1 MAKNLREKCEERLQ
15 SLKRLREDYDP
26 ECLEIARFMQPH
38 RSRFLTSDRGAA
50 GNRNQTNRG
59 VRRHWNSKLAD
70 TYGLKAA
77 RTLTHGMTSGLTSAS
92 RPWFV
97 LGLEDENLKDR
108 PGVRDWLSEVER
120 RMYAFLAKSNFY
132 GAAKIGYAE
141 NGLFGT
147 EACLMMEHR
156 DRGMVC
162 HNFTFGE
169 YWIACGDHREPDV
182 LYRACPLTVREA
194 VQMFGNRVSQRIRQ
208 LYDNSQYTQIVNY
221 FQAIEP
227 NSDFSGQ
234 FGQFPWRSVYW
245 DADDQ
250 KQAASDG
257 TGGGIVSV
265 RGFYDQPF
273 WAARWD
279 VASGETY
286 GTSPGMEAL
295 PAVRELQLQAR
306 RRNELVDKLVRPEMV
321 APASVR
327 LTGQPGR
334 VVSASGMTKENFVV
348 PYVPEWQA
356 VQALRE
362 EREKLER
369 EIDALT
375 YAELFNAITNM
386 QGIQPRTVE
395 EIAARNEEKLT
406 QLGPVIERV
415 SNEKLRPIIE
425 RTYGIM
431 LRGGLLPPVPEELA
445 DREIKIE
452 FISILTQMQRMVGIG
467 SLERTS
473 AFIGNLA
480 GVNPNA
486 LDKLDVDE
494 LIDDYADRA
503 GAPARII
510 RSAKEVEEDR
520 NARAQAQ
527 QMAQMAEMAPAMRD
541 GAEAARLLSEADA
554 NLGRGELPTQLPV

>member
-1 MAKNLREKCEERLQ
+1 MTQTLREKCEQRLL

-26 ECLEIARFMQPH
+26 ECLEVARFMQPH

-59 VRRHWNSKLAD
+59 VRRHWNNKLAD
-70 TYGLKAA
+70 SYGLKAA

-97 LGLEDENLKDR
+97 LGFEDQDIKDR
-108 PGVRDWLSEVER
+108 PGVRDWLSEVEK
-120 RMYAFLAKSNFY
+120 RMYAFLARTNFY

-156 DRGMVC
+156 TRGMVC

-194 VQMFGNRVSQRIRQ
+194 VQTFGNAVSQTIRG
-208 LYDNSQYTQIVNY
+208 LYDRSQYTDIVNF

-227 NSDFSGQ
+227 NSDFAGE
-234 FGQFPWRSVYW
+234 FGQQPWRSVYW
-245 DADDQ
+245 DADDT
-250 KQAASDG
+250 K
-257 TGGGIVSV
+257 TKTLSV
-265 RGFYDQPF
+265 RGFMDQPF

-295 PAVRELQLQAR
+295 PAVRKLQLIAR
-306 RRNELVDKLVRPEMV
+306 REDQMLDKVVKPEMV
-321 APASVR
+321 APTGVR
-327 LTGQPGR
+327 LTGQAGR
-334 VVSASGMTKENFVV
+334 IVSGSGFTKENFVIPNPV
-348 PYVPEWQA
+348 DYRADQMA
-356 VQALRE
+356 ARQRE
-362 EREKLER
+362 HTER

-431 LRGGLLPPVPEELA
+431 LRGGMLPPAPEEIA
-445 DREIKIE
+445 EREIKIE
-452 FISILTQMQRMVGIG
+452 FVSILTQMQRMVGIG

-480 GVNPNA
+480 GIKPDA
-486 LDKLDVDE
+486 LDKLDTDE
-494 LIDDYADRA
+494 LIDDYAERA

-510 RSAKEVEEDR
+510 RSAKEVEGDR
-520 NARAQAQ
+520 KARQQAQ

-554 NLGRGELPTQLPV
+554 NIGRGELPTALPV

>member
-1 MAKNLREKCEERLQ
+1 MTETLRERCEQRLLA
-15 SLKRLREDYDP
+15 LKRLREDYDP

-50 GNRNQTNRG
+50 GNRNKTNRA
-59 VRRHWNSKLAD
+59 VRRHWNNKLAD

-77 RTLTHGMTSGLTSAS
+77 RILTNGMTSGLTSAS

-97 LGLEDENLKDR
+97 LGVEDEDIKDH

-120 RMYAFLAKSNFY
+120 RMYAFMARSNFY
-132 GAAKIGYAE
+132 GAAKTGYSE
-141 NGLFGT
+141 IGLFGT

-156 DRGMVC
+156 ERGMVC
-162 HNFTFGE
+162 HNMTFGE
-169 YWIACGDHREPDV
+169 YWIATGDAREPDV
-182 LYRACPLTVREA
+182 LYRACPLTVREG
-194 VQMFGNRVSQRIRQ
+194 VQMFGNAVSTRIRR
-208 LYDNSQYTQIVNY
+208 LYDQSQYTEIVNF

-227 NSDFSGQ
+227 NSDFSGE
-234 FGQFPWRSVYW
+234 FGQQPWRSVYW

-250 KQAASDG
+250 K
-257 TGGGIVSV
+257 TKTLSV
-265 RGFYDQPF
+265 KGFMDQPF

-295 PAVRELQLQAR
+295 PAVRELQLQAK
-306 RRNELVDKLVRPEMV
+306 RRNQLVDKLVNPEMV
-321 APASVR
+321 APTSVR
-327 LTGQPGR
+327 LTGQAGRIVTGPG
-334 VVSASGMTKENFVV
+334 VTKENFIV
-348 PYVPEWQA
+348 PYVPPYQA
-356 VQALRE
+356 VEALRE
-362 EREKLER
+362 ERMKLER

-415 SNEKLRPIIE
+415 SNEKLRPIVE
-425 RTYGIM
+425 RVYGIM
-431 LRGGLLPPVPEELA
+431 LRGGLLPPPPEEMSE
-445 DREIKIE
+445 RSIKIE
-452 FISILTQMQRMVGIG
+452 FVSILTQMQRMVGIG
-467 SLERTS
+467 SLERTA
-473 AFIGNLA
+473 AFVGNLGA
-480 GVNPNA
+480 QFPNA
-486 LDKLDVDE
+486 NDKLDVDE

-510 RSAKEVEEDR
+510 RSGDEVEKDR
-520 NARAQAQ
+520 KARAQQQ
-527 QMAQMAEMAPAMRD
+527 QMAQMAEMAPAVRD

-554 NLGRGELPTQLPV
+554 NTGRGELPVQLPV

>member
-1 MAKNLREKCEERLQ
+1 MAKTLREKCEERLLA
-15 SLKRLREDYDP
+15 LKRLREDYDP

-50 GNRNQTNRG
+50 GNRNKTNRG
-59 VRRHWNSKLAD
+59 VRREWNNKLAD

-77 RTLTHGMTSGLTSAS
+77 RILTNGMTSGLTSAS

-97 LGLEDENLKDR
+97 LNFDDENLRDR

-120 RMYAFLAKSNFY
+120 RMYAFLARTNFY
-132 GAAKIGYAE
+132 GAAKTGYAE

-147 EACLMMEHR
+147 EACLMMEHQT
-156 DRGMVC
+156 RGMVC

-169 YWIACGDHREPDV
+169 YWIATGDHREPDV

-194 VQMFGNRVSQRIRQ
+194 VQMFGNKVSRDIMDR
-208 LYDNSQYTQIVNY
+208 YDKGNYTDIVNY

-227 NSDFSGQ
+227 NSDFAGE
-234 FGQFPWRSVYW
+234 FGQMPWRSVYW
-245 DADDQ
+245 DADDG
-250 KQAASDG
+250 KSK
-257 TGGGIVSV
+257 TVSV
-265 RGFYDQPF
+265 RGFMDQPF

-295 PAVRELQLQAR
+295 PAVREIQLQAR
-306 RRNELVDKLVRPEMV
+306 RRNELVDKLVKPEMV
-321 APASVR
+321 APTSIR

-334 VVSASGMTKENFVV
+334 IVSGSGMTKENFIV

-431 LRGGLLPPVPEELA
+431 LRGGLLPPAPEDIAE
-445 DREIKIE
+445 REIKIE
-452 FISILTQMQRMVGIG
+452 FVSILTQMQRMVGIG
-467 SLERTS
+467 SLERTAS
-473 AFIGNLA
+473 FIGNLG
-480 GVNPNA
+480 GVRPDA

-520 NARAQAQ
+520 AARAQQQ

-541 GAEAARLLSEADA
+541 GAEAARLLSEVDA
-554 NLGRGELPTQLPV
+554 NVGRGELPSMLPV